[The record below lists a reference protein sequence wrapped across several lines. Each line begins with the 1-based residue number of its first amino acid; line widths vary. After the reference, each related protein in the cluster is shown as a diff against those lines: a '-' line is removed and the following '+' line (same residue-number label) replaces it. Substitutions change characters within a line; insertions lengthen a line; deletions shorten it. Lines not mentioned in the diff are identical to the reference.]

1 MAVDVSRL
9 KALYPLDS
17 LRPEHLEAL
26 AREAELSVHAR
37 GEVLFKAGDS
47 DERSLYLLSG
57 EVRGDYP
64 DGRSKTITGGSLQ
77 GRYPL
82 GDLQPRRFSC
92 VVCSDGDAEVLSF
105 DRRFLEKVLT
115 FDQLVRS
122 GRFHTD
128 PGDPDA
134 SRWAFR
140 LLQSKALRKVPA
152 GSLERLFT
160 RFESI
165 SVKDGQTVIREG
177 DDGDYFYVI
186 KEGAAAVSQLQEG
199 GQAVVAYLVRG
210 DSFGEDALLSNNV
223 RNATVTMIKDGA
235 LMRLAKND
243 FGELLKQPVVEWI
256 TPGKASILV
265 RQGAGVI
272 DVRLREEFDERA
284 IKGAINLPLYR
295 LREELGDLDK
305 ARRYVCYCNTGER
318 SAAAAFILSKLGYSA
333 YALAGGLS
341 AMLKQVEKPGKG
353 GKPTA

>member
-9 KALYPLDS
+9 KDLYPLDS

-26 AREAELSVHAR
+26 TREGELSVHAR
-37 GEVLFKAGDS
+37 GEQLFRAGDQ
-47 DERSLYLLSG
+47 DERTVYLLSG

-64 DGRSKTITGGSLQ
+64 DGRQKSISGGSLQ

-82 GDLQPRRFSC
+82 GDLQPRRFTAT
-92 VVCSDGDAEVLSF
+92 VCSDTDAEVLSF
-105 DRRFLEKVLT
+105 DRRFVEKVLT

-122 GRFHTD
+122 GRFRTD

-160 RFESI
+160 RFEPI
-165 SVKDGQTVIREG
+165 NVKDGQTIIREG

-186 KEGAAAVSQLQEG
+186 KEGAAAVSQMQDG
-199 GQAVVAYLVRG
+199 GQAVLAYLVRG

-223 RNATVTMIKDGA
+223 RNASVTMIKDGA
-235 LMRLAKND
+235 LMRLAKSD

-265 RQGAGVI
+265 RQGAGVL
-272 DVRLREEFDERA
+272 DVRLREEFEERS

-295 LREELGDLDK
+295 LREDVGELEKG
-305 ARRYVCYCNTGER
+305 RRYVCYCNTGER
-318 SAAAAFILSKLGYSA
+318 SAAAAFVLSKLGFEA

-341 AMLKQVEKPGKG
+341 AMLKQMDRPGKG
-353 GKPTA
+353 GKAPA